1 MVYLQGDTKLSRCHV
16 ICYSAEYNLL
26 QNLQIPK
33 SGGGEYEIRC
43 MISAYNAESKEAR
56 CYLELVEKVREKK
69 LEDSMTAM
77 GAKLA
82 GPPTTF
88 SAKQAGQKS
97 SYDDECA
104 ASLFSVHQD
113 SNKPGWT
120 LVERG
125 TPSVEPREMVRAR
138 AGDAVAREHEDLLVE
153 KRVMLENPEAFEQGG
168 AVLGKQKAVDGGA
181 DCGRSGKRSKP
192 GMVSRFLDEVQ
203 ELEFR
208 ADVLQTRNS
217 VLEAEKLELVAGAVG
232 LQTRNSALEA
242 EKLELAAGAVGLQT
256 RNSALEAEKLEL
268 VKTNGFLAAQ
278 NASLRVRVGKLRSA
292 AMGKLRE
299 VMNTL
304 QNGLNE
310 SDGAG
315 EVFGRLPDTGLIVMG
330 DISCIRKTWV
340 VRYRIVPGAVQVT
353 NDELMHAYTALRPKG
368 YKIVPAGNIGY
379 ALCRH
384 VGRCSAGKLMS
395 IFNSHFGT
403 NCFVEVLD
411 PACCNTVVCPEQKH
425 TAWRQK
431 LFNLFVA
438 KILQMQVAGGV

>member
-56 CYLELVEKVREKK
+56 FYLELVEKVREKK

>member
-1 MVYLQGDTKLSRCHV
+1 VLE
-16 ICYSAEYNLL
+16 AE
-26 QNLQIPK
+26 K
-33 SGGGEYEIRC
+33 
-43 MISAYNAESKEAR
+43 
-56 CYLELVEKVREKK
+56 LELV
-69 LEDSMTAM
+69 A
-77 GAKLA
+77 
-82 GPPTTF
+82 
-88 SAKQAGQKS
+88 
-97 SYDDECA
+97 
-104 ASLFSVHQD
+104 
-113 SNKPGWT
+113 
-120 LVERG
+120 
-125 TPSVEPREMVRAR
+125 
-138 AGDAVAREHEDLLVE
+138 
-153 KRVMLENPEAFEQGG
+153 G
-168 AVLGKQKAVDGGA
+168 AVG
-181 DCGRSGKRSKP
+181 
-192 GMVSRFLDEVQ
+192 
-203 ELEFR
+203 
-208 ADVLQTRNS
+208 LQTRNS
-217 VLEAEKLELVAGAVG
+217 ALEAEKLELVAGAVG

-315 EVFGRLPDTGLIVMG
+315 EVFGRLPDTGLIVVG

-353 NDELMHAYTALRPKG
+353 NDELMHAYFALRPKG
-368 YKIVPAGNIGY
+368 YKIVTAGNIGY

-411 PACCNTVVCPEQKH
+411 PACCDTVVCPEQKH